1 MRIAIFPGSFDPITN
16 GHLDVLNRALK
27 DFDEVILLL
36 AINPDKKSRFS
47 LEDRLNAI
55 KESIKGI
62 KGAKAYMT
70 KGMTV
75 DYAHKIGTTY
85 LIRGV
90 RSSDDEYEK
99 QLADSY
105 HKMDS
110 KIHMVYYKANDK
122 FTNLSSSL
130 IESLYKQGK
139 DISNLVPKAVKK
151 LYEKR

>member
-1 MRIAIFPGSFDPITN
+1 MRVAVFPGSFDPLTN
-16 GHLDVLNRALK
+16 GHLDVLNRALN

-47 LEDRLNAI
+47 FKDRLNAI

-62 KGAKAYMT
+62 KGAKADMT
-70 KGMTV
+70 TGFTV
-75 DYAHKIGTTY
+75 DYAHKVGTTY

-90 RSSDDEYEK
+90 RSSDDTYEK

-110 KIHMVYYKANDK
+110 NIEMVYYKANDK
-122 FTNLSSSL
+122 FNNLSSSL

-139 DISNLVPKAVKK
+139 DISYLVPKAVEK